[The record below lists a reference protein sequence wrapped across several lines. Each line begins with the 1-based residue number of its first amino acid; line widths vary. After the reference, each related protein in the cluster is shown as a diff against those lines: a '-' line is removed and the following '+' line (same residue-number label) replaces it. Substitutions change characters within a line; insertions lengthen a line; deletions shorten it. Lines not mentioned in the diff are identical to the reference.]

1 MHARANKGGTSGSG
15 MLTYLVTGRGGGA
28 LGASIS
34 IYTRRAAAGAIIIII
49 CYSIR
54 RFFAQENLQNLTSDP
69 RRARRAK
76 RKQGA
81 ETHKE
86 KNRATHTQ
94 NLDLASRNPRPK
106 RFGSHNLTLDPPPTR
121 TAGQAMSPAGKTG
134 HTPSRRLFSRRAAVI
149 RHVCVRC
156 ETVHC
161 ALALPPGHRC
171 HSIPMSPASASTRN
185 LAIVSGRR
193 ISASTCAPG
202 IAPGGNEW
210 GSTKT
215 NGLWAALSIVSRCW
229 GRARGSL
236 SPRLISQ
243 P

>member
-86 KNRATHTQ
+86 KNRANTQ

-134 HTPSRRLFSRRAAVI
+134 HTPSLRLFSRRAAVI